1 MSMRAIEVPMQPY
14 AGKLLIIDQLV
25 IPDSSDEPAPGK
37 KESSE
42 TKFSDMPRPSFFEP
56 KVIEK
61 TLLKYCT
68 LENMPKQFKDELV
81 NGLLAAVETY
91 MKHLIGTVIELCEHR
106 SGNNLYNDPRC
117 VVQHN
122 MRTTMMFLNDRE
134 VSDFGCSDD
143 DTNYGHRRRW
153 MKLQRNRTSNSVE
166 SEIRLESTNNTALL
180 ALGARK
186 PTGLGA
192 AGGLFGTAT
201 GAGAGLGLGAGTGK
215 GIGMGTGTGVA
226 TAPQRSFVV
235 RIKHVNVKDIIQF
248 MEEEKRYAQS
258 KLLYDAYLIYKL

>member
-1 MSMRAIEVPMQPY
+1 MQSY

-25 IPDSSDEPAPGK
+25 IPDSSDEPVPGK
-37 KESSE
+37 KENSD

-81 NGLLAAVETY
+81 DGLLAAVETY
-91 MKHLIGTVIELCEHR
+91 MKHLIRSAIELCEHR

-143 DTNYGHRRRW
+143 DTNYGHRR
-153 MKLQRNRTSNSVE
+153 
-166 SEIRLESTNNTALL
+166 
-180 ALGARK
+180 
-186 PTGLGA
+186 
-192 AGGLFGTAT
+192 
-201 GAGAGLGLGAGTGK
+201 
-215 GIGMGTGTGVA
+215 
-226 TAPQRSFVV
+226 
-235 RIKHVNVKDIIQF
+235 
-248 MEEEKRYAQS
+248 
-258 KLLYDAYLIYKL
+258 